1 MKKNAGKLGKE
12 VNMDASI
19 SREEHKEFVR
29 RMDEANE
36 RQSKRISILEE
47 EVRQIGDLTISINR
61 MSISIENM
69 TAQLVEQ
76 GKRLQ
81 TLENRD
87 GEMWR
92 KVTGYLLTAIVG
104 IVIGF
109 LFQQI
114 GL

>member
-1 MKKNAGKLGKE
+1 
-12 VNMDASI
+12 MDTAI
-19 SREEHKEFVR
+19 SRAEHEEFVR

-47 EVRQIGDLTISINR
+47 EVRQISDLTISINR

-69 TAQLVEQ
+69 TVQLVEQ

-81 TLENRD
+81 ALENRD

-92 KVTGYLLTAIVG
+92 KVTGYIITAVIG

-109 LFQQI
+109 IFTQV
-114 GL
+114 GM

>member
-1 MKKNAGKLGKE
+1 
-12 VNMDASI
+12 MDPSI

-69 TAQLVEQ
+69 TVQLVEQ

>member
-1 MKKNAGKLGKE
+1 
-12 VNMDASI
+12 MDTPIA
-19 SREEHKEFVR
+19 RAEHEEFVR

-47 EVRQIGDLTISINR
+47 EVRQISDLTISINR

-69 TAQLVEQ
+69 TVQLVEQ

-81 TLENRD
+81 ALESRD

-92 KVTGYLLTAIVG
+92 KVIGYLITTVVG
-104 IVIGF
+104 VMIGF
-109 LFQQI
+109 LFRQI

>member
-1 MKKNAGKLGKE
+1 MRKI
-12 VNMDASI
+12 DTTI

-36 RQSKRISILEE
+36 RQSKRISVLEE
-47 EVRQIGDLTISINR
+47 EVRQISDLTISINR

-69 TAQLVEQ
+69 TVQLVEQ

-81 TLENRD
+81 ALESRD

-92 KVTGYLLTAIVG
+92 KVTGYLVTAVVG

-109 LFQQI
+109 LFQKI

>member
-1 MKKNAGKLGKE
+1 
-12 VNMDASI
+12 MDTQI
-19 SREEHKEFVR
+19 SRAEHEEFVR

-69 TAQLVEQ
+69 TVQLVEQ

>member
-1 MKKNAGKLGKE
+1 
-12 VNMDASI
+12 MDTAI
-19 SREEHKEFVR
+19 SRAEHEEFVR

-47 EVRQIGDLTISINR
+47 EVRQISDLTISINR

-69 TAQLVEQ
+69 TVQLVEQ

-81 TLENRD
+81 ALENRD

-92 KVTGYLLTAIVG
+92 KVTGYMITAVIG

-109 LFQQI
+109 IFTQI
-114 GL
+114 GM

>member
-1 MKKNAGKLGKE
+1 M
-12 VNMDASI
+12 I

-36 RQSKRISILEE
+36 RQSKRISVLEE
-47 EVRQIGDLTISINR
+47 EVRQISDLTISINR

-69 TAQLVEQ
+69 TVQLVEQ

-81 TLENRD
+81 ALESRD

-92 KVTGYLLTAIVG
+92 KVTDRKSV
-104 IVIGF
+104 V
-109 LFQQI
+109 
-114 GL
+114 

>member
-1 MKKNAGKLGKE
+1 
-12 VNMDASI
+12 MDTPI
-19 SREEHKEFVR
+19 SRAEHEEFVR

-47 EVRQIGDLTISINR
+47 EVQQISDLTISINR

-81 TLENRD
+81 ALESRD

-92 KVTGYLLTAIVG
+92 KVTGYLITAVVG

>member
-1 MKKNAGKLGKE
+1 
-12 VNMDASI
+12 MDAQI

-47 EVRQIGDLTISINR
+47 EVRQISDLTISINR

-69 TAQLVEQ
+69 TVQLVEQ

-81 TLENRD
+81 ALENRD

-92 KVTGYLLTAIVG
+92 KVTGYLITAVIG

-109 LFQQI
+109 IFTQI
-114 GL
+114 GM

>member
-1 MKKNAGKLGKE
+1 
-12 VNMDASI
+12 MDTPIA
-19 SREEHKEFVR
+19 RAEHEEFVR

-47 EVRQIGDLTISINR
+47 EVRQISDLTISINR

-69 TAQLVEQ
+69 TVQLVEQ

-81 TLENRD
+81 ALESRD

-92 KVTGYLLTAIVG
+92 KIMGYLVTTILG
-104 IVIGF
+104 IVVGF
-109 LFQQI
+109 LFHQI

>member
-1 MKKNAGKLGKE
+1 MKD
-12 VNMDASI
+12 MDTAI
-19 SREEHKEFVR
+19 SRAEHEEFVR

-47 EVRQIGDLTISINR
+47 EVRQISDLTISINR

-69 TAQLVEQ
+69 TVQLVEQ

-81 TLENRD
+81 ALENRD

-92 KVTGYLLTAIVG
+92 KVTGYMITAVIG

-109 LFQQI
+109 LFTQV
-114 GL
+114 GM

>member
-1 MKKNAGKLGKE
+1 
-12 VNMDASI
+12 MDTQI

-36 RQSKRISILEE
+36 RQSKRISILED
-47 EVRQIGDLTISINR
+47 EVRQISDLTISINR

-69 TAQLVEQ
+69 TVQLVEQ

-81 TLENRD
+81 ALENRD

-92 KVTGYLLTAIVG
+92 KVTGYMITAIIG

-109 LFQQI
+109 IFTQV
-114 GL
+114 GM

>member
-1 MKKNAGKLGKE
+1 
-12 VNMDASI
+12 MDTPITRA
-19 SREEHKEFVR
+19 EHEEFVR

-47 EVRQIGDLTISINR
+47 EVRQISDLTISINR

-69 TAQLVEQ
+69 TVQLVEQ

-81 TLENRD
+81 ALESRD

-92 KVTGYLLTAIVG
+92 KIMGYLVTTILG
-104 IVIGF
+104 IVVGF
-109 LFQQI
+109 LFHQI

>member
-1 MKKNAGKLGKE
+1 MKVKD
-12 VNMDASI
+12 MDTAI
-19 SREEHKEFVR
+19 SRAEHEEFVR

-47 EVRQIGDLTISINR
+47 EVRQISDLTISINR

-69 TAQLVEQ
+69 TVQLVEQ

-81 TLENRD
+81 ALENRD

-92 KVTGYLLTAIVG
+92 KVTGYMITAVIG

-109 LFQQI
+109 IFTQV
-114 GL
+114 GM

>member
-1 MKKNAGKLGKE
+1 
-12 VNMDASI
+12 MDTQI

-47 EVRQIGDLTISINR
+47 EVRQISDLTISINR

-69 TAQLVEQ
+69 TVQLVEQ

-81 TLENRD
+81 ALENRD

-92 KVTGYLLTAIVG
+92 KVTGYIITAVIG

-109 LFQQI
+109 IFTQV
-114 GL
+114 GM

>member
-1 MKKNAGKLGKE
+1 MRKI
-12 VNMDASI
+12 DTTI

-47 EVRQIGDLTISINR
+47 EVRQISDLTISINR

-69 TAQLVEQ
+69 TVQLVEQ

-81 TLENRD
+81 ALENRD

-92 KVTGYLLTAIVG
+92 KVTSHIITGVVGAIISALLLK
-104 IVIGF
+104 F
-109 LFQQI
+109 

>member
-1 MKKNAGKLGKE
+1 MKVKD
-12 VNMDASI
+12 MDTAI
-19 SREEHKEFVR
+19 SRAEHEEFVR

-36 RQSKRISILEE
+36 RQSKRISILED
-47 EVRQIGDLTISINR
+47 EVRQISDLTISINR

-69 TAQLVEQ
+69 TVQLVEQ

-81 TLENRD
+81 ALENRD

-92 KVTGYLLTAIVG
+92 KVTGYIITTIIG
-104 IVIGF
+104 IVVGF
-109 LFQQI
+109 IFTQI

>member
-1 MKKNAGKLGKE
+1 MRKIDT
-12 VNMDASI
+12 MI

-36 RQSKRISILEE
+36 RQSKRISVLEE
-47 EVRQIGDLTISINR
+47 EVRQISDLTISINR

-69 TAQLVEQ
+69 TVQLVEQ

-81 TLENRD
+81 ALESRD

-92 KVTGYLLTAIVG
+92 KVTGYLVTAVVG

-109 LFQQI
+109 LFQKI

>member
-1 MKKNAGKLGKE
+1 MRKI
-12 VNMDASI
+12 DTTI

-47 EVRQIGDLTISINR
+47 EVRQISDLTISINR

-69 TAQLVEQ
+69 TVQLVEQ

-81 TLENRD
+81 ALENRD

-92 KVTGYLLTAIVG
+92 KVIGYLITTVVG
-104 IVIGF
+104 ILIGF

>member
-1 MKKNAGKLGKE
+1 MKVKD
-12 VNMDASI
+12 MDTAI
-19 SREEHKEFVR
+19 SRAEHEEFVR

-47 EVRQIGDLTISINR
+47 EVRQISDLTISINR

-69 TAQLVEQ
+69 TVQLVEQ

-81 TLENRD
+81 ALENRD

-92 KVTGYLLTAIVG
+92 KVTGYMITAVIG

-109 LFQQI
+109 IFTQI
-114 GL
+114 GM

>member
-1 MKKNAGKLGKE
+1 
-12 VNMDASI
+12 MDGYVSKD
-19 SREEHKEFVR
+19 EHKEFVR

-47 EVRQIGDLTISINR
+47 EVRQISDLTISINR

-69 TAQLVEQ
+69 TVQLVEQ

-81 TLENRD
+81 ALENRD

-92 KVTGYLLTAIVG
+92 KVTSHIITGVVGAIISALL
-104 IVIGF
+104 F
-109 LFQQI
+109 KF

>member
-1 MKKNAGKLGKE
+1 
-12 VNMDASI
+12 MDTPIA
-19 SREEHKEFVR
+19 RAEHEEFVR

-47 EVRQIGDLTISINR
+47 EVRQISDLTISINR

-69 TAQLVEQ
+69 TVQLVEQ

-81 TLENRD
+81 ALESRD

-92 KVTGYLLTAIVG
+92 KVTGYLITAVVG
-104 IVIGF
+104 IIIGF

>member
-1 MKKNAGKLGKE
+1 
-12 VNMDASI
+12 MDAPI
-19 SREEHKEFVR
+19 SRAEHEEFVR

-47 EVRQIGDLTISINR
+47 EVRQISDLTISINR

-69 TAQLVEQ
+69 TVQLVEQ

-81 TLENRD
+81 ALESRD

-92 KVTGYLLTAIVG
+92 KIMGYLITTVLG
-104 IVIGF
+104 IVVGF
-109 LFQQI
+109 LFHQI

>member
-1 MKKNAGKLGKE
+1 
-12 VNMDASI
+12 MDAQI

-47 EVRQIGDLTISINR
+47 EVRQISDLTISINR

-69 TAQLVEQ
+69 TVQLVEQ

-81 TLENRD
+81 ALENRD

-92 KVTGYLLTAIVG
+92 KVTGYMITAVIG

-109 LFQQI
+109 IFTQI
-114 GL
+114 GM

>member
-1 MKKNAGKLGKE
+1 M
-12 VNMDASI
+12 MDTQI

-36 RQSKRISILEE
+36 RQSKRISILED
-47 EVRQIGDLTISINR
+47 EVRQISDLTISINR

-69 TAQLVEQ
+69 TVQLVEQ

-81 TLENRD
+81 ALENRD

-92 KVTGYLLTAIVG
+92 KVTGYIITTIIG
-104 IVIGF
+104 IVVGF
-109 LFQQI
+109 IFTQI

>member
-1 MKKNAGKLGKE
+1 
-12 VNMDASI
+12 MDTSI
-19 SREEHKEFVR
+19 SRDEHKEFVR

-47 EVRQIGDLTISINR
+47 EVRQISDLTISINR

-81 TLENRD
+81 ALESRD

-92 KVTGYLLTAIVG
+92 KVTGYIITAIIG
-104 IVIGF
+104 IAIGF
-109 LFQQI
+109 IFTQV
-114 GL
+114 GM

>member
-1 MKKNAGKLGKE
+1 
-12 VNMDASI
+12 MDTQI

-36 RQSKRISILEE
+36 RQSKRISILED
-47 EVRQIGDLTISINR
+47 EVRQISDLTISINR

-69 TAQLVEQ
+69 TVQLVEQ

-81 TLENRD
+81 ALENRD

-92 KVTGYLLTAIVG
+92 KVTGYIITTIIG
-104 IVIGF
+104 IVVGF
-109 LFQQI
+109 IFTQI

>member
-1 MKKNAGKLGKE
+1 
-12 VNMDASI
+12 MDASI

-47 EVRQIGDLTISINR
+47 EVRQISDLTISINR

-69 TAQLVEQ
+69 TVQLVEQ

-81 TLENRD
+81 ALENRD

-92 KVTGYLLTAIVG
+92 KVTGYLITAVVG
-104 IVIGF
+104 IIIGF